1 MLHRH
6 ILSASTVRTG
16 SNYLQ
21 LLEIV
26 RYGVQVSSATRALSN
41 YHKASYSALE
51 NSPWLTLLPGSLAKK
66 ATSLSIPLTSLKLP
80 PVSALSWS
88 STRSRDWDDVL
99 TAHSDEPFARTWNVQ
114 NKRKGA
120 HSFNIAD
127 LASKDGKHKLD
138 GVVKSVCVSACGN
151 FGIAGTSSGAIG
163 MWNMQSGMHRRTF
176 VLDPPPLGKR
186 RKVAAAG
193 DRPVTGVVT
202 DALNRTLVAATLDGM
217 LSFFDFHTGK
227 LEDTVLLPASVESI
241 QLSRENGLLAAT
253 CDDLVVRLVDIETRQ
268 VVREFGGF
276 GGRVLDLVGTRSL
289 PCKVL

>member
-1 MLHRH
+1 
-6 ILSASTVRTG
+6 
-16 SNYLQ
+16 
-21 LLEIV
+21 
-26 RYGVQVSSATRALSN
+26 
-41 YHKASYSALE
+41 
-51 NSPWLTLLPGSLAKK
+51 
-66 ATSLSIPLTSLKLP
+66 
-80 PVSALSWS
+80 
-88 STRSRDWDDVL
+88 
-99 TAHSDEPFARTWNVQ
+99 
-114 NKRKGA
+114 
-120 HSFNIAD
+120 
-127 LASKDGKHKLD
+127 
-138 GVVKSVCVSACGN
+138 
-151 FGIAGTSSGAIG
+151 
-163 MWNMQSGMHRRTF
+163 MQSGMHRRTF